1 VSKLDYFMTE
11 KISNELSLNGQQEDE
26 LREDVK
32 VFLNENKTSAKK
44 LIDKLNK
51 LNVEKPLPVET
62 LKKQYQEII
71 DRLMPILSKY
81 YFKLSVEQRKEF
93 FVYQESKNEEI
104 KKQMSKITVKSVSK
118 KYDSF
123 FGYINDEQKA
133 LIGKSLPLIKEMAQI
148 RIKRRID
155 IQQALKKAVT
165 FDQVQS
171 AFALFSKSLNKNSKL
186 NDDFLT
192 FISKLLEQTN
202 NDQKET
208 LKSKKI
214 ELIQILE
221 YYITNTY

>member
-1 VSKLDYFMTE
+1 MKITLILLLSASCSFKSLLVSKLDYFMTE

-118 KYDSF
+118 K
-123 FGYINDEQKA
+123 
-133 LIGKSLPLIKEMAQI
+133 
-148 RIKRRID
+148 
-155 IQQALKKAVT
+155 
-165 FDQVQS
+165 
-171 AFALFSKSLNKNSKL
+171 
-186 NDDFLT
+186 
-192 FISKLLEQTN
+192 
-202 NDQKET
+202 
-208 LKSKKI
+208 
-214 ELIQILE
+214 
-221 YYITNTY
+221 